1 MAATAGVSTRTLHR
15 MLAAEGLKYAELAEQ
30 VRMERA
36 RKLLAQG
43 LSTEDVAVALD
54 YSDGRSFR
62 RAFER
67 WTGES
72 PASFR
77 RHQ

>member
-1 MAATAGVSTRTLHR
+1 MAAEIGVSQRTLQR
-15 MLAAEGLKYAELAEQ
+15 MLAAEGLKYADLAEQ
-30 VRMERA
+30 VCIERA
-36 RKLLAQG
+36 RLLLARG
-43 LSTEDVAVALD
+43 ASTDDVAALVG

-67 WTGES
+67 CTGET

-77 RHQ
+77 RRQ